1 MIRFLGLWAHVLAI
15 LLLVIAPASTLI
27 ADKPAGQVG
36 MVLVLSIAALFVAE
50 LHAGLFDEM
59 FSDLQESGE

>member
-1 MIRFLGLWAHVLAI
+1 MIRFLGLLAHVLAI
-15 LLLVIAPASTLI
+15 LLFVIAPASTLV
-27 ADKPAGQVG
+27 ADKPAGQVV

-59 FSDLQESGE
+59 FSDLPEYGK